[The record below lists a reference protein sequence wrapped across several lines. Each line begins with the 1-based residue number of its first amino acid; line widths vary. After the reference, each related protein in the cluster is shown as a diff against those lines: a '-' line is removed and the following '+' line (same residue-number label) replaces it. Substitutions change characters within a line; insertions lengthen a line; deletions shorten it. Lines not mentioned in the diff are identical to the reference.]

1 MTHEF
6 LYQNYFTRNII
17 TLDDGSGC
25 YVRVRG
31 CTGQKWRGGDIQ
43 LTVFLADWQH
53 KAWFNSQR
61 NVCSGVASP
70 LCIHINAPYACYQEQ
85 FRTASECFSCH
96 WLAMTGTSWQLAL
109 SRGVART
116 TTSNP
121 DIFVRFPFLWPCE
134 RPGSVCSVSRTI
146 ARLQLE
152 RLKSCPKKFF
162 FSKKFSYI
170 MRTQYTFTS
179 LKTTCEFRWNLVW
192 RKGGGGVLHSAVKTE
207 TARTS
212 KMLICLYPTKRYI
225 P

>member
-1 MTHEF
+1 VGPRAGLDRCGKSRPYWGFVPRTVQPVARPIELPGHQYCIMTHEF

-96 WLAMTGTSWQLAL
+96 
-109 SRGVART
+109 
-116 TTSNP
+116 
-121 DIFVRFPFLWPCE
+121 
-134 RPGSVCSVSRTI
+134 
-146 ARLQLE
+146 
-152 RLKSCPKKFF
+152 
-162 FSKKFSYI
+162 
-170 MRTQYTFTS
+170 
-179 LKTTCEFRWNLVW
+179 
-192 RKGGGGVLHSAVKTE
+192 
-207 TARTS
+207 
-212 KMLICLYPTKRYI
+212 
-225 P
+225 